1 MFRLAVIALFCHALP
16 VTHAQLI
23 VAHRGA
29 SHDAPENTLAAFN
42 LAWEQGA
49 DAIEGDFQ
57 LTADGRIVAMHDKT
71 LKRTAGLDRKVADL
85 TLAELQKLEAGR
97 WKHAKFVGEPI
108 PTIEQVLATV
118 PDGRGILIELKTGV
132 EIVAPLKAVLDET
145 KLKPSQLTI
154 ICFDADVIAAC
165 KKHMPHITAFWLT
178 GFRQDKQT
186 KQWSPTI
193 GTILE
198 TLKRTKADGLDC
210 NAHKSIDAAFVKRLR
225 ETGMQF
231 HCWTVNDVDVA
242 KRFGE
247 LGVDSIT
254 TDRPAWLR
262 ERLAKVE
269 HE

>member
-1 MFRLAVIALFCHALP
+1 MPRLTALAAAILFCHACP

-42 LAWEQGA
+42 LAWERGA

-71 LKRTAGLDRKVADL
+71 LKRTAGLDRKLADL
-85 TLAELQKLEAGR
+85 TLAELRKLEAGK
-97 WKHAKFVGEPI
+97 WKDAKYDGEPI
-108 PTIEQVLATV
+108 PTLEQVLATV
-118 PDGRGILIELKTGV
+118 PDGKGILIELKVGV
-132 EIVAPLKAVLDET
+132 EIVAPLKAVLDKT

-165 KKHMPHITAFWLT
+165 KKQMPHINAFWLT
-178 GFRQDKQT
+178 GFKQDKQT
-186 KQWSPTI
+186 KRWSPTI
-193 GTILE
+193 DAIMK
-198 TLKRTKADGLDC
+198 TLKRTGADGLDC
-210 NAHKSIDAAFVKRLR
+210 NAHATIDAAFVKRLR
-225 ETGMQF
+225 DASMQF
-231 HCWTVNDVDVA
+231 HCWTVNDVAVA
-242 KRFGE
+242 KRFRE

-262 ERLAKVE
+262 GKLK
-269 HE
+269 